1 VTQQGAIGLTQE
13 IRKSMQISGGTT
25 LGNRIEALGG
35 LSNPIMTSFVSLS
48 VPEIQSPVMKLVT
61 VM

>member
-1 VTQQGAIGLTQE
+1 
-13 IRKSMQISGGTT
+13 MQISGGTT